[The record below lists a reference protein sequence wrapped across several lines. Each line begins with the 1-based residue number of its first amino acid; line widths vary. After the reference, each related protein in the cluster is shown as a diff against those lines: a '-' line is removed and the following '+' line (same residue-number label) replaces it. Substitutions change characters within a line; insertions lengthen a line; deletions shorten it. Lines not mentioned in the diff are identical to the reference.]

1 VLDRFAA
8 FLAGRGLDTAS
19 NRVCIDFI
27 VNQTGVR
34 LGWLRESVKDR
45 GARAVRQPV
54 LLMADVLAG
63 RC

>member
-1 VLDRFAA
+1 MLHRFAA

-34 LGWLRESVKDR
+34 LGSLRESVKDR

>member
-1 VLDRFAA
+1 MEN
-8 FLAGRGLDTAS
+8 GRGLDTAS

-34 LGWLRESVKDR
+34 LGSLRESVKDR
-45 GARAVRQPV
+45 GARAVRGPV